1 MRAGGEG
8 DAEDEM
14 VGWYHRLNGHG
25 FRWTPGIGDEQGGLA
40 CCGPWGHKQSDMSER
55 LNLLTHKNTK
65 PGCLI
70 FVNDN
75 NEGNITLKERIIMLL
90 IFGIIFAMLYAISFT
105 EWTPIGSSSIDGL
118 QSRYFIPIVLL
129 FYIALSNNLIKLNVK
144 NKYRFYFIL
153 ICIVQL
159 LSITSIVI
167 GFY

>member
-1 MRAGGEG
+1 
-8 DAEDEM
+8 
-14 VGWYHRLNGHG
+14 
-25 FRWTPGIGDEQGGLA
+25 
-40 CCGPWGHKQSDMSER
+40 
-55 LNLLTHKNTK
+55 
-65 PGCLI
+65 
-70 FVNDN
+70 
-75 NEGNITLKERIIMLL
+75 MLL